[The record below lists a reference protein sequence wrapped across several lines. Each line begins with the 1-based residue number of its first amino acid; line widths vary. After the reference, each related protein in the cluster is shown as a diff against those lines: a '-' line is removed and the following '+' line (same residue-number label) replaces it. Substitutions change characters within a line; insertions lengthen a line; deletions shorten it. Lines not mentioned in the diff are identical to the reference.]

1 MARGIRRR
9 WVRKIDGD
17 NLIELSKEI
26 LKMLRENVL
35 FQEMTEEEIAQCLE
49 FSGAIQRKYN
59 KEQTIFERTDTPMA
73 LFVLLQGSL
82 VVCKD
87 SLDGKRYIATQIE
100 ENDIFGE
107 VFVFLDNVTYTYY
120 GVATS
125 DCVVL
130 ELPKEFFNTT
140 CGKACSSHSK
150 LINNL
155 LKVLARKAY
164 FLNNKVQLLTSGTL
178 RQKIA
183 RLLLETCNKDL
194 CVKLNMNREQMA
206 SYLNV
211 TRPSL
216 SRELINMQDDNLI
229 EVKQDLIKI
238 LDYIALEELL

>member
-1 MARGIRRR
+1 MS
-9 WVRKIDGD
+9 WEDGG
-17 NLIELSKEI
+17 NLTNLSKEMV
-26 LKMLRENVL
+26 KMLCENVL
-35 FQEMTEEEIAQCLE
+35 FKGMTEDEIVQSLE
-49 FSGAIQRKYN
+49 CSGAVQRKY
-59 KEQTIFERTDTPMA
+59 KKDETIFDRTDTPIA

-120 GVATS
+120 GVSTS
-125 DCVVL
+125 DCLIL
-130 ELPKEFFNTT
+130 EIPKEFFYTT
-140 CGKACSSHSK
+140 CGKVCSSHGK

-155 LKVLARKAY
+155 LKILARKAY
-164 FLNNKVQLLTSGTL
+164 YLNNKVQLLTSGTL

-183 RLLLETCNKDL
+183 RLLLENCNKDM

-216 SRELINMQDDNLI
+216 SRELIKMQGDNLI
-229 EVKQDLIKI
+229 EASQDLIKI
-238 LDYIALEELL
+238 LDYEGLEDLL